1 MNIICQKGVWEE
13 REDERKEFYF
23 PVSTHYLEFLPHRSI
38 HSSVFAKTKTSGYLS
53 LGERG
58 VGNWLQGR
66 KAYENDQHKILCLQL
81 SNSFRK
87 HTTST
92 INHPKSKPS

>member
-58 VGNWLQGR
+58 VGNWPQALMIWAHFEYFFF
-66 KAYENDQHKILCLQL
+66 KNDTYNPFEGFGDK
-81 SNSFRK
+81 R
-87 HTTST
+87 
-92 INHPKSKPS
+92 